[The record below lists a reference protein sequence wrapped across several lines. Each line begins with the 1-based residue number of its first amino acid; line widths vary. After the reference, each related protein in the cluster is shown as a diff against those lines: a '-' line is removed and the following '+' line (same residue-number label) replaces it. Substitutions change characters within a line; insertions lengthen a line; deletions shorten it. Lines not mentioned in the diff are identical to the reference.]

1 MINDNFCNKVL
12 SDINPKVGFK
22 IDDEYISSQD
32 MILKVNMSEN
42 EIHVWSQKPPYEYTS
57 FRETM
62 TEIENNKEKLLQ

>member
-1 MINDNFCNKVL
+1 M

-42 EIHVWSQKPPYEYTS
+42 EIHVWSQKPSYKYTS

-62 TEIENNKEKLLQ
+62 TEIESNKEKLL